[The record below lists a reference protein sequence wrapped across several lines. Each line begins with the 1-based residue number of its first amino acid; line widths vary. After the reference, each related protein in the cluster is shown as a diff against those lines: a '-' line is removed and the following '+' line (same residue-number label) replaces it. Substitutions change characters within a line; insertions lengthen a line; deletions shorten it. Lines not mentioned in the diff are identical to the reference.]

1 MISVLAQE
9 RLLGAVLGSAI
20 TGIVVFEQRKF
31 IYNSISGTQSQ
42 VDSNSQ
48 CALVFYTQNQMI
60 LINRITRLGNQLK
73 YASHKE
79 IGYVEAA
86 WIAREP
92 IFPKKTRSDFAHL
105 WNKAVDQTFG
115 PLIESVS
122 SRRW

>member
-20 TGIVVFEQRKF
+20 TGIIVFEQRKC

-48 CALVFYTQNQMI
+48 
-60 LINRITRLGNQLK
+60 
-73 YASHKE
+73 
-79 IGYVEAA
+79 
-86 WIAREP
+86 AREP
-92 IFPKKTRSDFAHL
+92 IIPKKTRLEFAHL